1 MLTQWSMTQQV
12 VLGIFAATF
21 LYQVYFYLRYIL
33 AAVLRTKPRKV
44 DAADSP
50 VQQPGVSVIVC
61 ARNEERNLRDYLQA
75 LLTQDYPEFEVI
87 VVNDGSIDD
96 TRTYLEYWQKRY
108 RNLKLTFVPAGAKVG
123 STKKLAITLGAKAAQ
138 YDYLLLTDA
147 DCRPEST
154 HWISEMMKGFALP
167 SVSEAVSQR
176 SGQSAQQSVSEAVS
190 QRSHLS
196 AQPSVSAAVCQRSGL
211 SAQRSVSEAVC
222 IVLGF
227 GAYFAKPGLL
237 NRMIQFDTL
246 FNGLQYL
253 GMAAC
258 GHPYMGVGRNLAY
271 SKRLF
276 FQQGGFYHLMT
287 SKAGDDDLFVNRVAT
302 AENTAVVCTPDS
314 LTWSVPK
321 TNLIDWFR
329 QKRRHLSV
337 APKYK
342 SSSKFRLTL
351 EPLTRGLLYAALI
364 ILVVLGC
371 QQPAQGRWI
380 PAIIAASAMLVRWIM
395 QCVLLNIPAHRWGTT
410 KTFLLLPVWEIVL
423 PVISLVMMLIEPL
436 RPKSKRW

>member
-1 MLTQWSMTQQV
+1 MLTQWSLTEQV

-33 AAVLRTKPRKV
+33 AAVLRTKPSKV
-44 DAADSP
+44 EAADSP

-147 DCRPEST
+147 DCRPESA
-154 HWISEMMKGFALP
+154 HWISEMVKGFALP
-167 SVSEAVSQR
+167 SVSAAVSQR
-176 SGQSAQQSVSEAVS
+176 SG
-190 QRSHLS
+190 LS
-196 AQPSVSAAVCQRSGL
+196 AK
-211 SAQRSVSEAVC
+211 RSVSETVT

-237 NRMIQFDTL
+237 NRLIQFDTL

-287 SKAGDDDLFVNRVAT
+287 SRAGDDDLFVNRVAT
-302 AENTAVVCTPDS
+302 AANTAVVCTRDS

-321 TNLIDWFR
+321 TSLRDWLH

-342 SSSKFRLTL
+342 SSSKFRLGL

-364 ILVVLGC
+364 VLVVLGC
-371 QQPAQGRWI
+371 QQPAPAGWI
-380 PAIIAASAMLVRWIM
+380 PAIIAASAMLARWIM

-410 KTFLLLPVWEIVL
+410 KTFLLFPVWEIVL

>member
-1 MLTQWSMTQQV
+1 MLTQWSLTEQV

-44 DAADSP
+44 EAADSP

-167 SVSEAVSQR
+167 SVSEAVS
-176 SGQSAQQSVSEAVS
+176 
-190 QRSHLS
+190 H
-196 AQPSVSAAVCQRSGL
+196 RSGL
-211 SAQRSVSEAVC
+211 SAQRSVSEAVS

-237 NRMIQFDTL
+237 NRLIQFDTL

-302 AENTAVVCTPDS
+302 AANTAVVCTRDS

-342 SSSKFRLTL
+342 SSSKFRLGL

-371 QQPAQGRWI
+371 QQPAQGGWI
-380 PAIIAASAMLVRWIM
+380 PAVIAASAMLVRWIM

-423 PVISLVMMLIEPL
+423 PVISLVLMLIEPL

>member
-1 MLTQWSMTQQV
+1 MLTQWSLTEQV

-44 DAADSP
+44 EAADSP

-154 HWISEMMKGFALP
+154 HWISEMMKGFA
-167 SVSEAVSQR
+167 
-176 SGQSAQQSVSEAVS
+176 QQ
-190 QRSHLS
+190 
-196 AQPSVSAAVCQRSGL
+196 PVSAAVSQRSGL
-211 SAQRSVSEAVC
+211 SAQRSASEAVS

-237 NRMIQFDTL
+237 NRLIQFDTL

-302 AENTAVVCTPDS
+302 AANTAVVCTRDS

-342 SSSKFRLTL
+342 SSSKFRLGL

-371 QQPAQGRWI
+371 QQPAQGGWI
-380 PAIIAASAMLVRWIM
+380 PAVIAASAMLVRWIM

-423 PVISLVMMLIEPL
+423 PVISLVLMLIEPL

>member
-1 MLTQWSMTQQV
+1 MLTQWSLTEQV

-44 DAADSP
+44 EAADSP

-167 SVSEAVSQR
+167 SVS
-176 SGQSAQQSVSEAVS
+176 
-190 QRSHLS
+190 
-196 AQPSVSAAVCQRSGL
+196 AAVCQRSGL
-211 SAQRSVSEAVC
+211 SAQQPVSEAVS

-237 NRMIQFDTL
+237 NRLIQFDTL

-302 AENTAVVCTPDS
+302 AANTAVVCTRDS

-342 SSSKFRLTL
+342 SSSKFLLGL
-351 EPLTRGLLYAALI
+351 EPLTRGLLYVALI
-364 ILVVLGC
+364 VLVVLGC
-371 QQPAQGRWI
+371 QQPAQGGWI
-380 PAIIAASAMLVRWIM
+380 PAVIAASAMLARWIM

-423 PVISLVMMLIEPL
+423 PVISLVLMLIEPL

>member
-154 HWISEMMKGFALP
+154 HWISEMMKGFA
-167 SVSEAVSQR
+167 
-176 SGQSAQQSVSEAVS
+176 QQ
-190 QRSHLS
+190 
-196 AQPSVSAAVCQRSGL
+196 PVSAAVT
-211 SAQRSVSEAVC
+211 

-302 AENTAVVCTPDS
+302 AANTAVVCTPDS

-321 TNLIDWFR
+321 TNLTDWFR
-329 QKRRHLSV
+329 QKRRHVSV

-371 QQPAQGRWI
+371 QQPAQGGWV

>member
-1 MLTQWSMTQQV
+1 MLTQWSLTEQV

-33 AAVLRTKPRKV
+33 AAVLRTKPSKV
-44 DAADSP
+44 EAADSP

-154 HWISEMMKGFALP
+154 HWISEMMKGFAQQ
-167 SVSEAVSQR
+167 SVSAAVSQR
-176 SGQSAQQSVSEAVS
+176 SGQSAQ
-190 QRSHLS
+190 R
-196 AQPSVSAAVCQRSGL
+196 SVSAAV
-211 SAQRSVSEAVC
+211 A

-237 NRMIQFDTL
+237 NRLIQFDTL

-302 AENTAVVCTPDS
+302 AANTAVVCTRDS

-321 TNLIDWFR
+321 TSLRDWLH

-342 SSSKFRLTL
+342 SSSKFRLGL

-371 QQPAQGRWI
+371 QQPAQGGWI

-423 PVISLVMMLIEPL
+423 PVISLVLMLIEPL

>member
-154 HWISEMMKGFALP
+154 HWISEMMKGFA
-167 SVSEAVSQR
+167 
-176 SGQSAQQSVSEAVS
+176 QQ
-190 QRSHLS
+190 
-196 AQPSVSAAVCQRSGL
+196 PVSAAVT
-211 SAQRSVSEAVC
+211 

-302 AENTAVVCTPDS
+302 AANTAVVCTPDS

-321 TNLIDWFR
+321 TNLTDWFR

-342 SSSKFRLTL
+342 SSSKFRLAL
-351 EPLTRGLLYAALI
+351 EPLTRGLLCTALI

-371 QQPAQGRWI
+371 QQPAQGGWV